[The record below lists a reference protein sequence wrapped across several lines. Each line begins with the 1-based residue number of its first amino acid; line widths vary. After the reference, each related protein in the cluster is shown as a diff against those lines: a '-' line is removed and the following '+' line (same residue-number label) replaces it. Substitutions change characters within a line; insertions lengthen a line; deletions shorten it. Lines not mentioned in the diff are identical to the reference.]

1 MEKIIKSVIKFRWTA
16 TLPLLFVLFSVSSC
30 MKNGKYDVD
39 FSTVGASVDIPLAAA
54 NANGIVPFTF
64 GVGSNT
70 FPVYVNMASPAV
82 LSKATTITLAI
93 DTAFLNAY
101 NASNGTSY
109 TLLPDS
115 DYSATSLSL
124 SIPAGQRLDS
134 VEVTFNIGKI
144 DTDPSISY
152 VLPFTI
158 TSASEPIEQWNHLMI
173 GVSVQ

>member
-1 MEKIIKSVIKFRWTA
+1 MEKMIKSIIKFRGMVA
-16 TLPLLFVLFSVSSC
+16 LPFILLAVSSC
-30 MKNGKYDVD
+30 MKNSKYNVD
-39 FSTVGASVDIPLAAA
+39 FTTVGASVDIPLAAS

-64 GVGSNT
+64 SAGSNT
-70 FPVYVNMASPAV
+70 FPVYVDMASPAV
-82 LSKATTITLAI
+82 LSKATTLTLAI

-101 NASNGTSY
+101 NTSNGTSY

-115 DYSATSLSL
+115 DYSATTFSL

-134 VEVTFNIGKI
+134 VIVTFNLSKI

-158 TSASEPIEQWNHLMI
+158 TQASEPIEQWNHLMI

>member
-1 MEKIIKSVIKFRWTA
+1 MEKIIKSSTRIRGAVA
-16 TLPLLFVLFSVSSC
+16 LSLFVVLFSISSC
-30 MKNGKYDVD
+30 MKNGKYDID
-39 FSTVGASVDIPLAAA
+39 FSNVGASVDIPLAAA

-64 GVGSNT
+64 SAGSNT
-70 FPVYVNMASPAV
+70 FPMYVNMASPSV
-82 LSKATTITLAI
+82 LSKATTVTVAI

-115 DYSATSLSL
+115 DYSATSFNLT
-124 SIPAGQRLDS
+124 IPAGQRLDS

-158 TSASEPIEQWNHLMI
+158 TQASEPIEQWNHLMI